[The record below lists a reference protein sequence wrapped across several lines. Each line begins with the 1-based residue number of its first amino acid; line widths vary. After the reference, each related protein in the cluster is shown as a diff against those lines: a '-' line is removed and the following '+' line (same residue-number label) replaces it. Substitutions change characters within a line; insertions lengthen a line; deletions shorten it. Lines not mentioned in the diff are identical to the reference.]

1 MGKDYNIEQGSGL
14 CVWSRSAHLL
24 HSVSASLKAPRAR
37 VNPRHLRKVS
47 EHGTTLG
54 SGQSPCQP
62 PSHMAKETQKW
73 RKEEGGR
80 EGERGRERE
89 RDEERVESTFSR
101 LLAES
106 IPCEPSGEGKYN
118 GDLQDVKGLPHT
130 ILTTSPN
137 CSSSS
142 FCYKARGIATRSKDA
157 TRGSWPSY

>member
-1 MGKDYNIEQGSGL
+1 
-14 CVWSRSAHLL
+14 
-24 HSVSASLKAPRAR
+24 
-37 VNPRHLRKVS
+37 
-47 EHGTTLG
+47 
-54 SGQSPCQP
+54 
-62 PSHMAKETQKW
+62 MAKETQKW

-80 EGERGRERE
+80 EGEREERERE

-157 TRGSWPSY
+157 TRGLLAFLLGARTLLGASRMVNDGFQTFRYWSRKW